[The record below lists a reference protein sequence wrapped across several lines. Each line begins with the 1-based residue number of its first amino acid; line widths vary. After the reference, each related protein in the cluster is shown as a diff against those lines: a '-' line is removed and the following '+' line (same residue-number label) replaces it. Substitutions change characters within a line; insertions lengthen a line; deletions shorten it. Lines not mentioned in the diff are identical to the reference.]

1 MSRRVL
7 MTGGSGFVGRR
18 LASAMRARGWDVA
31 TPSRQDWDLTRGEL
45 PDVAADHVVH
55 LAARTFVPD
64 SWKQPRDFYEANV
77 LGTVTVL
84 EYCRRNEASL
94 TLVSSYVY
102 GRPEKLPI
110 SEDHP
115 LSPFNPYSHSK
126 ILAEE
131 AARFYGSSFRI
142 PVSIVRPFNLYG
154 PGQAGHFLIPTLLRQ
169 ALSREE
175 TITVADTRP
184 KRDYLFVDDFVD
196 LLVEVAV
203 GGGDGVFNAG
213 SGYSVGIAELVEI
226 INRLLP
232 SPKELVSRQESR
244 PEEILDVAADIGKA
258 RRAFRWAPR
267 TSLQQGIEKTLD
279 ALRKTAI
286 ALA

>member
-1 MSRRVL
+1 MSRRALV
-7 MTGGSGFVGRR
+7 TGGSGFVGRR
-18 LASAMRARGWDVA
+18 LAAAMRTREWDVA
-31 TPSRQDWDLTRGEL
+31 TPTRQDWDLARGEL
-45 PDVAADHVVH
+45 PDIAADHVVH

-64 SWKQPRDFYEANV
+64 SWKRPRDFYEANV
-77 LGTVTVL
+77 LGAVTVL
-84 EYCRRNEASL
+84 EYCRRREASL

-102 GRPEKLPI
+102 GRPEKAPV

-131 AARFYGSSFRI
+131 AARFYSSSFRI

-169 ALSREE
+169 ALSSKG
-175 TITVADTRP
+175 TITVADARP

-196 LLVEVAV
+196 LLVEVAAAA
-203 GGGDGVFNAG
+203 GDGVYNAG

-232 SPKELVSRQESR
+232 APKALVSRQESR
-244 PEEILDVAADIGKA
+244 PEEILDVVADIGKA
-258 RRAFRWAPR
+258 RGVFGWAPR
-267 TSLQQGIEKTLD
+267 TSLEQGMEKTLD
-279 ALRKTAI
+279 DARETGD
-286 ALA
+286 